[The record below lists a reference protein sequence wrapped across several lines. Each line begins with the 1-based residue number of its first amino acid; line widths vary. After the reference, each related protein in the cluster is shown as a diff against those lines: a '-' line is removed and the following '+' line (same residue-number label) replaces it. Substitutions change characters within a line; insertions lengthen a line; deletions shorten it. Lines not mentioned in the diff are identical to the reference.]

1 MSRAELIKTAT
12 PQLIADV
19 RMYDAAA
26 GGREGPAYSGWG
38 CPCMVS
44 QKEPLVGY
52 DALPLIGEEPL
63 LPGETRQ
70 LGFIFLSHE
79 EAVPVLRTAG
89 RFFLWEGRF
98 VGEAIVQ
105 S

>member
-1 MSRAELIKTAT
+1 MSRTEFVKTAI
-12 PQLIADV
+12 PQLFAEV
-19 RMYDAAA
+19 RMYGAAA
-26 GGREGPAYSGWG
+26 GGRAGPAYSGWG

-44 QKEPLVGY
+44 QTEPLIGY
-52 DALPLIGEEPL
+52 DALPLVGDEPL

-70 LGFIFLSHE
+70 LGFVFLSQE
-79 EAVPVLRTAG
+79 EAVPIMRQAG